1 MRTRFADKKKKDRGS
16 GLEKRKDIL
25 IEKEKYCM
33 FIVMKKVGN
42 VKGRAINDRPYIGGK
57 ENVMITQREMEI
69 LERAIKVSAY
79 DDDDA
84 FLILKGLLLEKN
96 AEIDRREVMIQ
107 TLRKENTFLKNTLA
121 EFEGVKIGGSD

>member
-1 MRTRFADKKKKDRGS
+1 
-16 GLEKRKDIL
+16 
-25 IEKEKYCM
+25 
-33 FIVMKKVGN
+33 
-42 VKGRAINDRPYIGGK
+42 
-57 ENVMITQREMEI
+57 MITQREMEV

-96 AEIDRREVMIQ
+96 AEIDRRDVMIQ
-107 TLRKENTFLKNTLA
+107 TLRKENAFLKTTLA

>member
-1 MRTRFADKKKKDRGS
+1 
-16 GLEKRKDIL
+16 
-25 IEKEKYCM
+25 
-33 FIVMKKVGN
+33 
-42 VKGRAINDRPYIGGK
+42 
-57 ENVMITQREMEI
+57 MITQREMEI

-96 AEIDRREVMIQ
+96 AEIDRRDVMIQ
-107 TLRKENTFLKNTLA
+107 TLRKENTFLKSTLA

>member
-1 MRTRFADKKKKDRGS
+1 
-16 GLEKRKDIL
+16 
-25 IEKEKYCM
+25 
-33 FIVMKKVGN
+33 
-42 VKGRAINDRPYIGGK
+42 
-57 ENVMITQREMEI
+57 MITQREMEV

-107 TLRKENTFLKNTLA
+107 TLRKENVFLRETLA
-121 EFEGVKIGGSD
+121 KFEGVKIGGSD

>member
-1 MRTRFADKKKKDRGS
+1 
-16 GLEKRKDIL
+16 
-25 IEKEKYCM
+25 
-33 FIVMKKVGN
+33 
-42 VKGRAINDRPYIGGK
+42 
-57 ENVMITQREMEI
+57 MITQREMEV

-96 AEIDRREVMIQ
+96 AEIDRREVMIK

>member
-1 MRTRFADKKKKDRGS
+1 
-16 GLEKRKDIL
+16 
-25 IEKEKYCM
+25 
-33 FIVMKKVGN
+33 
-42 VKGRAINDRPYIGGK
+42 
-57 ENVMITQREMEI
+57 MITQREMEV

-107 TLRKENTFLKNTLA
+107 TLRKENTFLKGTLA